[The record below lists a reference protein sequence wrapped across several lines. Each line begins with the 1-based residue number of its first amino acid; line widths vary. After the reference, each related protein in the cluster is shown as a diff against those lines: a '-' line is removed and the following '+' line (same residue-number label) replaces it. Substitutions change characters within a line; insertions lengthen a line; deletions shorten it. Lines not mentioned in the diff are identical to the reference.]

1 MTAQARK
8 TLSVGGAL
16 LVLCGFIGTAGL
28 ALAYVTPILAIPAT
42 VIASQDDIKDLQKSD
57 KEKEIAL
64 ARIEE
69 QLIVVIRQQ
78 QIDSS
83 KIDQIYRSTQ
93 R

>member
-1 MTAQARK
+1 
-8 TLSVGGAL
+8 

-42 VIASQDDIKDLQKSD
+42 VIASQEDIKDLQKSD
-57 KEKEIAL
+57 QEKEIAL

-69 QLIVVIRQQ
+69 QVNIMRSQQ

-83 KIDQIYRSTQ
+83 KIDQIYRTTKQ

>member
-1 MTAQARK
+1 
-8 TLSVGGAL
+8 
-16 LVLCGFIGTAGL
+16 VLCGFIGTAGL

-42 VIASQDDIKDLQKSD
+42 VIASQEDIKDLQKSD
-57 KEKEIAL
+57 QEKEIAL

-69 QLIVVIRQQ
+69 QVNIMRSQQ

-83 KIDQIYRSTQ
+83 KIDQIYRTTKQ